1 VYRVFSYSHRPSGT
15 PYTSAVYSS
24 RPGGRLFR
32 NEKKKTQ
39 KGSLAVRECKTP
51 RIHVSSHVLSKKQH
65 GEDRLTGTFSRSRT
79 GLGGGLL
86 FSRRGISTSI
96 LELCWRNFGAQN
108 WAPWATQHQETLQIA
123 VANPARILEG
133 CRRRCCFQRCLTKRT
148 QKNASASASC
158 SARRGTARWSS
169 LVSSRTVP
177 RMIAASFETEVI

>member
-1 VYRVFSYSHRPSGT
+1 M
-15 PYTSAVYSS
+15 
-24 RPGGRLFR
+24 
-32 NEKKKTQ
+32 
-39 KGSLAVRECKTP
+39 RECKTL
-51 RIHVSSHVLSKKQH
+51 RIHVLSHVLSKKQH
-65 GEDRLTGTFSRSRT
+65 GEDGLTGTFSRSRT

-86 FSRRGISTSI
+86 FSRSGISTSI
-96 LELCWRNFGAQN
+96 LERCWRNFPNFGAQN

-133 CRRRCCFQRCLTKRT
+133 CRTRCCFQRCLKKRT